1 MYGLPGDPNSKRLNR
16 NATETR
22 VHCLWVTSIHRIHIF
37 ITNYLQ
43 TNYSLQNHLIET
55 ASPATGSLLIWDTGT
70 YTILPS
76 KDSKDNDNRPAV
88 DPNSQQSSPSP
99 SPPPDPESGPTEQA
113 KLQRAFE
120 ARKIRIQLHGT
131 RLPHAYALNL
141 RLTQNEEIAGRARN
155 LRGPATTTTKR
166 RRRRR
171 QPQQGRGMRGAKVM
185 TSSSSDSDDDDDDD
199 DNDEADTVKTP
210 TGKGGG
216 GGEEEEE
223 EEDISTMER
232 EIRELEDEQ
241 VRRTNAYPGAANTIG
256 SVHQRRW
263 YASLDREACGFVRH
277 RRGGRV
283 VWEPST
289 SSSSSGGATG
299 SSSSSN
305 SRCGGAPGDGDA
317 GRLSFPFYVRGV
329 EVERSVVTGRL
340 GADVLRDE
348 GVVGYVSRKGW
359 RPVLN

>member
-1 MYGLPGDPNSKRLNR
+1 
-16 NATETR
+16 
-22 VHCLWVTSIHRIHIF
+22 
-37 ITNYLQ
+37 
-43 TNYSLQNHLIET
+43 
-55 ASPATGSLLIWDTGT
+55 
-70 YTILPS
+70 
-76 KDSKDNDNRPAV
+76 
-88 DPNSQQSSPSP
+88 
-99 SPPPDPESGPTEQA
+99 
-113 KLQRAFE
+113 
-120 ARKIRIQLHGT
+120 
-131 RLPHAYALNL
+131 
-141 RLTQNEEIAGRARN
+141 
-155 LRGPATTTTKR
+155 
-166 RRRRR
+166 
-171 QPQQGRGMRGAKVM
+171 M

-199 DNDEADTVKTP
+199 DNDEADTAKTP

-223 EEDISTMER
+223 EKDISTMER